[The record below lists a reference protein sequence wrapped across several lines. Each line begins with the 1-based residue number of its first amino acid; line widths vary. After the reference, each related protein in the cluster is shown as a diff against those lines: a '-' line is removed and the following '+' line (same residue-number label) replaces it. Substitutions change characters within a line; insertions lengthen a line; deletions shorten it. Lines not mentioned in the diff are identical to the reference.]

1 MNTTVLFNID
11 KKLKTA
17 AMRKARSQGMTLT
30 AVLNIATQA
39 YVNESLQISAFE
51 RDIAQAR
58 REVREGKS
66 FTQEAIFNE
75 IGIT

>member
-51 RDIAQAR
+51 RDIAQA
-58 REVREGKS
+58 
-66 FTQEAIFNE
+66 
-75 IGIT
+75 